1 MILVNWHPSYPS
13 AGNLTS
19 ALSTDTRGN
28 PVEPFEM
35 KLVEAPFVALVP
47 PFLEQRFFAAPLE

>member
-1 MILVNWHPSYPS
+1 
-13 AGNLTS
+13 LTS